1 PATGG
6 VAAGDGDET
15 QQDSEH
21 VLQVGV
27 GTQFRGDLVGV
38 AGQCSIYATECSVVG
53 FGGGSAVPGT
63 DVEFLEEIGEQGQS
77 IAAAGV
83 GDDAFDQSALE
94 AKAGRLGRA
103 FDDLHEILTAQRA
116 QSQRIGEQ
124 FGGPAVEEVSEE
136 LHTESG
142 HHPQVAI
149 TVQGITQGS
158 EKEGTVV
165 LTAESDQFLQL
176 VDDQDG
182 TVGASA
188 LTAAL
193 AQRSEEFAA
202 ATPDTTGV
210 DIGLCMVGGGGQ
222 DFGQGTHRVDPGH
235 HDGQHVPALTSQ
247 PGQDSSL
254 DEGGLTAAGGADD
267 SQETFVR
274 IGAGTAEATH
284 GLGGLGRSSEENSC
298 LVLTEGGQAGKRRA
312 SGRPGEL
319 GRGGVFQSVG
329 HEVADEQNHED
340 EDQTRHSCLLQQPE
354 GEGCLLS
361 VGGEVGDHSQQTGG
375 QHEEKLQY
383 QGKSLAP
390 PHIVSEGSR

>member
-1 PATGG
+1 RTAVVDVADQQTRVNEGVHDVAITLVEFGQAYPATGG

-38 AGQCSIYATECSVVG
+38 AGQCSLHATECSVVG

-83 GDDAFDQSALE
+83 GDDAFDQSAHE
-94 AKAGRLGRA
+94 AQPGRPGRA
-103 FDDLHEILTAQRA
+103 FDDLQEILTAQRG
-116 QSQRIGEQ
+116 QSQRIGAQ

-182 TVGASA
+182 TVGVSA
-188 LTAAL
+188 LTADL
-193 AQRSEEFAA
+193 AQQSEEFAA

-222 DFGQGTHRVDPGH
+222 DFG
-235 HDGQHVPALTSQ
+235 
-247 PGQDSSL
+247 
-254 DEGGLTAAGGADD
+254 
-267 SQETFVR
+267 
-274 IGAGTAEATH
+274 
-284 GLGGLGRSSEENSC
+284 
-298 LVLTEGGQAGKRRA
+298 
-312 SGRPGEL
+312 
-319 GRGGVFQSVG
+319 
-329 HEVADEQNHED
+329 
-340 EDQTRHSCLLQQPE
+340 
-354 GEGCLLS
+354 
-361 VGGEVGDHSQQTGG
+361 
-375 QHEEKLQY
+375 
-383 QGKSLAP
+383 
-390 PHIVSEGSR
+390 